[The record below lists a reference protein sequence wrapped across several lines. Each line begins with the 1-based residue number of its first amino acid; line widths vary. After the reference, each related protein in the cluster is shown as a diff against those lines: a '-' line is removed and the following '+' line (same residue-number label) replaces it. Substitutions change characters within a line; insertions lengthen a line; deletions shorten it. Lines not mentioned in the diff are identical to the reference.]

1 MNSSQGP
8 EQPNLA
14 SGIRIGSQVSILGE
28 QGSYLVT
35 NIDMQR
41 YMVDLI
47 PIKGGAA
54 VRGVHVSA
62 VALACDHLTT
72 MRARTLIAR
81 YSGS

>member
-1 MNSSQGP
+1 MNSSQGR
-8 EQPNLA
+8 EQSNPA
-14 SGIRIGSQVSILGE
+14 SLIRIGSQVSLLGE

-41 YMVDLI
+41 YTVDLV

-62 VALACDHLTT
+62 VALPSDPLTT
-72 MRARTLIAR
+72 MRARTLIAK
-81 YSGS
+81 YSAS

>member
-14 SGIRIGSQVSILGE
+14 SGIRIGSHVSILGE

-41 YMVDLI
+41 FMVDLI
-47 PIKGGAA
+47 PSKAA
-54 VRGVHVSA
+54 QLCAAYTSQRSPW
-62 VALACDHLTT
+62 LAT
-72 MRARTLIAR
+72 I
-81 YSGS
+81 